1 MELEKLEIIEGF
13 LRIKFPAAGIIL
25 CNSFH
30 EPYFE
35 IQVGS
40 ELLVLTVG
48 RDFLQQVR
56 AEDVTDRLANW
67 GVVEALERSR
77 SLAVLL
83 SAKGMEMA
91 ERRPEVSY

>member
-1 MELEKLEIIEGF
+1 MELEKLEIIEGY
-13 LRIKFPAAGIIL
+13 LRTKFPAAGIIL
-25 CNSFH
+25 RNSFY

-35 IQVGS
+35 IQIGY

-56 AEDVTDRLANW
+56 SEDVTDRLANW
-67 GVVEALERSR
+67 GVVEALKRSH

-83 SAKGMEMA
+83 SAKGMEMV
-91 ERRPEVSY
+91 ERRSEVSY